1 MTENFIKNVVAAM
14 QDVVTTAMI
23 LWNLTIRDILYKE
36 FMLKSTPN
44 GVLFIMHF
52 F

>member
-1 MTENFIKNVVAAM
+1 MTENLIMV
-14 QDVVTTAMI
+14 
-23 LWNLTIRDILYKE
+23 DILYKE

>member
-1 MTENFIKNVVAAM
+1 M
-14 QDVVTTAMI
+14 
-23 LWNLTIRDILYKE
+23 YKE

-52 F
+52 LTLIMKGEHT

>member
-1 MTENFIKNVVAAM
+1 MTENLIMV
-14 QDVVTTAMI
+14 
-23 LWNLTIRDILYKE
+23 DILYKE

-52 F
+52 LTSTMKGDHT

>member
-1 MTENFIKNVVAAM
+1 MTENLI
-14 QDVVTTAMI
+14 MI
-23 LWNLTIRDILYKE
+23 GILCKK